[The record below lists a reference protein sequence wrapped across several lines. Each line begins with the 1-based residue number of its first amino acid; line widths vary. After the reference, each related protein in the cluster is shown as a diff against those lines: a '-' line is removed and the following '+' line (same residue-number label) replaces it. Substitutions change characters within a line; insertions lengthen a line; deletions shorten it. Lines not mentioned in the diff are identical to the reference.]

1 MIAVCFVLMGM
12 SVGGQNVITESEIAG
27 KIVKEDDTYYTM
39 DFSVEQQERGL
50 DSSYALK
57 RVKKTECVKGRQ

>member
-1 MIAVCFVLMGM
+1 MGM